1 MTAKPKVYPA
11 SRSKETLFAGYLR
24 SYSGKLEKVEE
35 KVMKIYGILK
45 SSKEKE
51 PWNKLSLLY
60 LFFFQMMPFINEAVD
75 TFLQKLDNIS
85 KTGEIVDLHR
95 LV

>member
-1 MTAKPKVYPA
+1 
-11 SRSKETLFAGYLR
+11 
-24 SYSGKLEKVEE
+24 
-35 KVMKIYGILK
+35 MKMYGILK
-45 SSKEKE
+45 NSKEKE
-51 PWNKLSLLY
+51 PWSKQSFVSFFSL
-60 LFFFQMMPFINEAVD
+60 QMMPFINEAVD